1 MCFCLICNSFLQLS
15 WVQQCRPCLFA
26 QGSQSCCQSG
36 DVKPLATQLKHYCQ
50 HLQCITRQHWPPMTK
65 PVTKSKQNKNLA
77 DYYFAIMVLCHVRAF
92 NAFIFP
98 LKFVK
103 SCLTFSCC
111 GGQIVQTRGVW
122 MNIRC
127 ISTMQSGN
135 TMHGPPEDAGKWIV
149 RIKGNVEHS
158 RTRDLRA

>member
-1 MCFCLICNSFLQLS
+1 
-15 WVQQCRPCLFA
+15 
-26 QGSQSCCQSG
+26 
-36 DVKPLATQLKHYCQ
+36 
-50 HLQCITRQHWPPMTK
+50 
-65 PVTKSKQNKNLA
+65 
-77 DYYFAIMVLCHVRAF
+77 MVLCHERVIA
-92 NAFIFP
+92 AFIFP

-103 SCLTFSCC
+103 LCLTFSCC

-127 ISTMQSGN
+127 ISTTQSGN
-135 TMHGPPEDAGKWIV
+135 TMHGPPEDAGKRIV